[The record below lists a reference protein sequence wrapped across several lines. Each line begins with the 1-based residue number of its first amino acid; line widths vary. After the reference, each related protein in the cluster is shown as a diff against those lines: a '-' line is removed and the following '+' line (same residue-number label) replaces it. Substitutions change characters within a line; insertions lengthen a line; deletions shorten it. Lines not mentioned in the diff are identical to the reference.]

1 MSVAFIEQ
9 LLFTKGGKETGIEMD
24 GKKEKREEEKEGSQ
38 EGRKKR
44 PKEEKRDDSEI
55 YFDFLVDYFCINL
68 IEWLLLFIIRTLVR
82 GRGELIS
89 NHKHTKF
96 LSNICSK
103 LTYENINRM
112 VTRK

>member
-9 LLFTKGGKETGIEMD
+9 LFFTKGGKETGIEMD

>member
-9 LLFTKGGKETGIEMD
+9 LFFTKGGKETGIEMD

-68 IEWLLLFIIRTLVR
+68 IEWLLLFITRTLVR